1 MHFVRI
7 HRVDRNLTSSDD
19 HLLFLHTYQRIICN
33 LRTGQFLRLPD
44 ILRTSAKIV
53 SDQDDDDPI
62 KPYKGVRGKAKVR
75 IIDDVKIIHPMTV
88 RIVTKYTG
96 GTDNKIAKK
105 ILDGVND
112 GGSVLLELHPSYY
125 STWDHSTA

>member
-1 MHFVRI
+1 M
-7 HRVDRNLTSSDD
+7 
-19 HLLFLHTYQRIICN
+19 IICP
-33 LRTGQFLRLPD
+33 RTHAIGSDLASDSLP
-44 ILRTSAKIV
+44 RNV
-53 SDQDDDDPI
+53 SHH
-62 KPYKGVRGKAKVR
+62 
-75 IIDDVKIIHPMTV
+75 DVKIPMIHPMTV